1 MVPLTRHYNP
11 PRINLHQYCLRAEEF
26 GGTRRCH
33 GGLAVRTFK
42 DMPMLA
48 HTPIRYSPD
57 VERIDPDEAETI
69 AGLTDAFRNILDT
82 TSRDYGRAVRSVHAK
97 AHGIARGTLTIYE
110 GLPTELAQGIFASA
124 GTHEAVLRL
133 STNAGDLLPDA
144 IGLPRGLALKVLD
157 VDGERLPGSEDD
169 RTQDFVMAD
178 GPVFAAPDAQAFLKN
193 LKLLAKTTDRME
205 TGKVVLSKVLR
216 GIEAGL
222 EAVGHPS
229 ATLKTL
235 GGAPHLHPLGE
246 TFYSQTPFRYGDHV
260 AKFALFPVSPAL
272 VALTGVAVDTSDDRD
287 ALRAAVRDTL
297 IAHGGQ
303 WELRVQLNTDLDAMP
318 VEDAT
323 VEWDQAQSPF
333 VTVAT
338 LDVPPQIGWDDEQ
351 TRATDEALSYSI
363 WHGIA
368 AHRPLGNVN
377 RARRDTYR
385 FSADYRRS
393 FNGCPMHEPARLADL
408 A

>member
-1 MVPLTRHYNP
+1 
-11 PRINLHQYCLRAEEF
+11 
-26 GGTRRCH
+26 
-33 GGLAVRTFK
+33 
-42 DMPMLA
+42 MLA
-48 HTPIRYSPD
+48 HTPVRYSPA
-57 VERIDPDEAETI
+57 VERIEADEAETI
-69 AGLTDAFRNILDT
+69 AALTDAFRDILET

-97 AHGIARGTLTIYE
+97 AHGIARGTLTIADD
-110 GLPTELAQGIFASA
+110 LPPELAQGLFAA
-124 GTHEAVLRL
+124 PGDYEAVLRL
-133 STNAGDLLPDA
+133 STNAGDILPDT
-144 IGLPRGLALKVLD
+144 IGLPRGLALKVLG
-157 VDGERLPGSEDD
+157 VAGERLPGSEDD
-169 RTQDFVMAD
+169 ATQDFVMAD
-178 GPVFAAPDAQAFLKN
+178 GPVFTAPDAEAFLKN

-229 ATLKTL
+229 PTLKTL

-246 TFYSQTPFRYGDHV
+246 TFYSQTPFRYGDHI
-260 AKFALFPVSPAL
+260 AKFSLAPVAPAL
-272 VALTGVAVDTSDDRD
+272 VALTGETVDVSQDRD
-287 ALRAAVRDTL
+287 AIRAAVRETL
-297 IAHGGQ
+297 MAHGGR

-318 VEDAT
+318 IEDAT
-323 VEWDQAQSPF
+323 VEWDEAQSQYI
-333 VTVAT
+333 TVAT
-338 LDVPPQIGWDDEQ
+338 LDVPAQIGWDDEA

-385 FSADYRRS
+385 FSADFRRG
-393 FNGCPMHEPARLADL
+393 FNGCPMHEPARLAEL

>member
-1 MVPLTRHYNP
+1 
-11 PRINLHQYCLRAEEF
+11 
-26 GGTRRCH
+26 
-33 GGLAVRTFK
+33 
-42 DMPMLA
+42 MLA
-48 HTPIRYSPD
+48 HAPVRYSAA
-57 VERIDPDEAETI
+57 VERIEPDEAETVEQLK
-69 AGLTDAFRNILDT
+69 AAFGDILET
-82 TSRDYGRAVRSVHAK
+82 TSKDYGRAVRSVHAK
-97 AHGIARGTLTIYE
+97 AHGIARGTLTVADD
-110 GLPTELAQGIFASA
+110 LPAELAQGLFARG
-124 GTHEAVLRL
+124 GTYDAVLRL

-144 IGLPRGLALKVLD
+144 IGLPRGLALKVLG
-157 VDGERLPGSEDD
+157 VEGERLPGSESET
-169 RTQDFVMAD
+169 TQDFVMAD

-193 LKLLAKTTDRME
+193 LKLLSKTTDRME

-229 ATLKTL
+229 TTLKTL

-246 TFYSQTPFRYGDHV
+246 TFFSQTPYRYGDHI
-260 AKFALFPVSPAL
+260 AKFALFPASPAL
-272 VALTGVAVDTSDDRD
+272 VALTGTTVDTSNDRD
-287 ALRAAVRDTL
+287 ALRAAVRETL
-297 IAHGGQ
+297 IAHGGR

-323 VEWDQAQSPF
+323 VEWDREHSPF

-338 LDVPPQIGWDDEQ
+338 LDVPAQISWDDDQ
-351 TRATDEALSYSI
+351 SRATDEALSYNI

-377 RARRDTYR
+377 RARRETYR
-385 FSADYRRS
+385 FSADFRRG
-393 FNGCPMHEPARLADL
+393 FNGCPMHEPARLAEL

>member
-1 MVPLTRHYNP
+1 MR
-11 PRINLHQYCLRAEEF
+11 
-26 GGTRRCH
+26 
-33 GGLAVRTFK
+33 
-42 DMPMLA
+42 A

-57 VERIDPDEAETI
+57 VERIEPDEAETI
-69 AGLTDAFRNILDT
+69 AALNEAFREILDT

-97 AHGIARGTLTIYE
+97 AHGIARGKLTIHE
-110 GLPTELAQGIFASA
+110 GLPTELAQGIFASP

-133 STNAGDLLPDA
+133 STNAGDILPDA
-144 IGLPRGLALKVLD
+144 IGLPRGLALKVLG
-157 VDGERLPGSEDD
+157 VTGERLPGSDGD
-169 RTQDFVMAD
+169 STQDFIMVN
-178 GPVFAAPDAQAFLKN
+178 GPVFTAPDAKAFLKN
-193 LKLLAKTTDRME
+193 LKLLAKTTDRLE
-205 TGKVVLSKVLR
+205 GGKVVLSKVLR

-229 ATLKTL
+229 PTLQQL
-235 GGAPHLHPLGE
+235 GGAPHVHPLGE
-246 TFYSQTPFRYGDHV
+246 TYYSQTPYRYGDHI
-260 AKFALFPVSPAL
+260 AKVGLFPVSPAL
-272 VALTGVAVDTSDDRD
+272 VALAGTTIDTSDDRD
-287 ALRAAVRDTL
+287 AIRAAVRKEL
-297 IAHGGQ
+297 IAHGGH
-303 WELRVQLNTDLDAMP
+303 WELRVQLNTDLETMP
-318 VEDAT
+318 VEDPR
-323 VEWDQAQSPF
+323 VEWDQAASPF

-338 LDVPPQIGWDDEQ
+338 LDVPPQIGWDDDASE
-351 TRATDEALSYSI
+351 ATDEALSYSI